1 MQVDLAR
8 QDFVGE
14 AAFFLSQLITAQG
27 QKLTRPVSNPQRPER
42 AKGSITGELS
52 RGRGTGGGTGGG
64 PRA

>member
-27 QKLTRPVSNPQRPER
+27 QLTRPVSNPQRPER

-52 RGRGTGGGTGGG
+52 RGRGTGGALPGG